1 MAAKVFI
8 SGASGFIGSVL
19 AERFRSQ
26 GTEVVGVDFQAD
38 PEHGVVA
45 GDISHEG
52 DWQRHAEGCDLVIH
66 TAAVVGFAK
75 DPAET
80 WRANVL
86 GTRRVLDA
94 ASAAGAA
101 RFVHFS
107 SITTFGFDYPDGAD
121 ERWPVR
127 LTGDPYPDTKIASE
141 QVVLA
146 AHVAEEVQATI
157 VRPGDV
163 YGPRSRGWTV
173 IPVQMIKSGQM
184 LLPAEGEIT
193 PVYVDNLV
201 DGVMLA
207 AGSDAAAGEIFTI
220 TDGRAVTTRE
230 FFGRYATMLGK
241 PPIRTIPTVAAKPFA
256 AITGAAL
263 RTFGQDTELSAAS
276 LTYVSR
282 HGTYSIEKARR
293 VLGYEPAVDLDEG
306 MRRTEAWLSAEGL
319 LSPKPRG

>member
-19 AERFRSQ
+19 AARYRSQ
-26 GTEVVGVDFQAD
+26 ETEVLGVDLRAD
-38 PEHGVVA
+38 PDHGVVA
-45 GDISHEG
+45 GDIAVEG
-52 DWQRHAEGCDLVIH
+52 DWQHHADGCDLVIH
-66 TAAVVGFAK
+66 TAAVVGFAQ
-75 DPAET
+75 DPADT
-80 WRANVL
+80 WRTNVL
-86 GTRRVLDA
+86 GTRRMLDA
-94 ASAAGAA
+94 AARGGAQ

-107 SITTFGFDYPDGAD
+107 SITVFGFEYPDGAD

-141 QVVLA
+141 EVVLA
-146 AHVAEEVQATI
+146 AHVAGDVPCTI

-173 IPVQMIKSGQM
+173 LPVQMIKSGQM
-184 LLPAEGEIT
+184 LLPADGEIT
-193 PVYVDNLV
+193 PVYVENLV

-207 AGSDAAAGEIFTI
+207 ADSETAAGEIFTI
-220 TDGRAVTTRE
+220 TDGRAVATRE
-230 FFGRYATMLGK
+230 FFGRYASMLGK

-276 LTYVSR
+276 LAYISR
-282 HGTYSIEKARR
+282 RGTYSIEKARR
-293 VLGYEPAVDLDEG
+293 VLGYEPAIDLDEG
-306 MRRTEAWLSAEGL
+306 MRRSEEWLRSEGL
-319 LSPKPRG
+319 L